1 MATKRII
8 LDDHLRVVRWV
19 APRIDE
25 EPEGLLPAIGIGLE
39 QDGQLIAGVLYTR
52 YTGTSME
59 MHVAAIPGRR
69 WLTREYLQTCFA
81 YPFDMVGCRRVT
93 GLVRAS
99 NYEARRFDEHLG
111 FKQEG
116 VLRKAAADGDDII
129 VYGMLREECR
139 WI

>member
-52 YTGTSME
+52 YTGVSME